1 MEQKELLEVLAKV
14 AGGIAQTMG
23 KDTEVAVHDLKRR
36 EMYSIANGHVTDRKP
51 GAIIPEAV
59 YEMIMGLAD
68 ENDYMTG
75 YSGVSSKGKNL
86 RCSHII
92 LRDDA
97 GEPAAMMCI
106 NQDTSKLEDFRNF
119 INSMI
124 EVKDPN
130 AGGTNRDESITAAA
144 QKTIVNTLWKM
155 NDTDRDSKEGKILI
169 IKELRRQ
176 GVFDVKAM
184 TPYICQSLQI
194 SQTTLYNYLR
204 EIRNEEASLAGQRRN
219 KSED

>member
-1 MEQKELLEVLAKV
+1 MEHKELLEVLAKV

-51 GAIIPEAV
+51 GAEMPETV

-92 LRDDA
+92 LRDDS

-106 NQDTSKLEDFRNF
+106 NQDNSKLEDIRNY
-119 INSMI
+119 INSLI

-130 AGGTNRDESITAAA
+130 ALDLENDRSIKSIT
-144 QKTIVNTLWKM
+144 QQTIM
-155 NDTDRDSKEGKILI
+155 NATWNMSDADLSSKEGKIQV

-204 EIRNEEASLAGQRRN
+204 EIKNEEASLAGQRRL
-219 KSED
+219 KSDD